1 MALIMSQKKNAFDAR
16 RPKEPAG
23 EWSLSELHFL
33 GSLRR
38 PIDIQRWLNGLAYD
52 PAPGTRSPRWVM
64 REKKANCFE
73 GALFAA
79 AALRHLG
86 HPPLV
91 VDIRSSDND
100 DDHVIA
106 VFCRAGAWGAVAKS
120 NYTTLRFREPVFL
133 SVRELVMSYFEVY
146 FNPWGEKTLREYS
159 FPFDLSRFDRRR
171 WMTTEEEIDYMGDAL
186 DRSPHRKALTPSMV
200 RGLGRA
206 DPQLVRAGLLGAKKE
221 GLFKPRRAGKR
232 KNQKHAA

>member
-1 MALIMSQKKNAFDAR
+1 MVFTMSKKKNAIAGG
-16 RPKEPAG
+16 RPRDPSG
-23 EWSLSELHFL
+23 EWSSSELRLLRGF
-33 GSLRR
+33 RR
-38 PIDIQRWLNGLAYD
+38 PIDIQRWLDKIGYD

-64 REKKANCFE
+64 TEKKANCFE

-79 AALRHLG
+79 AALRCLG
-86 HPPLV
+86 HPPLL

-106 VFCRAGAWGAVAKS
+106 IFRRAGAWGALAKS
-120 NYTTLRFREPVFL
+120 NYTTLRYREPVFL

-159 FPFDLSRFDRRR
+159 LPFDLSRFDRRR
-171 WMTTEEEIDYMGDAL
+171 WMTTAEDLDFIGDGL
-186 DRSPHRKALTPSMV
+186 NRSPHRRALTLSMV
-200 RGLGRA
+200 RGLERA
-206 DPQLVRAGLLGAKKE
+206 DPRLVRAGLLGAKKE
-221 GLFKPRRAGKR
+221 GLFRPRRAGKR